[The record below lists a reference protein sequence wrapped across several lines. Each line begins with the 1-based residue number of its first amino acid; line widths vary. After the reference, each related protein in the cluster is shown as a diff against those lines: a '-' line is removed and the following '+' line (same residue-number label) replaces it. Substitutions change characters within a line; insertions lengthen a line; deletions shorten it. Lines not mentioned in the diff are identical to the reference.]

1 MTYTFL
7 IMMNLKI
14 IIIFILMNQNSK
26 KKMKIFAYNIYPNKP
41 ALQKENEDLCKASF
55 LDLSIKVHD
64 RKFTTSLMKE

>member
-1 MTYTFL
+1 
-7 IMMNLKI
+7 
-14 IIIFILMNQNSK
+14 MNQNSK